1 MLRARYKNVNRD
13 LTEKNQENRS
23 ERRRLTGIRKKV
35 ENVEDVEKRGNL
47 FCHLFGP
54 ARFNLTPLLPPD

>member
-23 ERRRLTGIRKKV
+23 ERSTLTRTRKKV
-35 ENVEDVEKRGNL
+35 ENVEDVEKRGKFFL
-47 FCHLFGP
+47 GSAALL
-54 ARFNLTPLLPPD
+54 NLTPLLSPD